1 MATEKEQNVIKAKF
15 CLLAKRMKLHQWTRF
30 DDIDE
35 AELEEEEAK
44 IDAGDFKPPTDESCG
59 T

>member
-1 MATEKEQNVIKAKF
+1 MATEKEQNVIKAKI

-30 DDIDE
+30 DDRDE
-35 AELEEEEAK
+35 AEFEEEEDK

-59 T
+59 V